1 MAGGHQTSLLL
12 SKRGTNMEK
21 SYTEE
26 QLDAHIL
33 YKLAR
38 KRRWGGKPT
47 ELIHVRSALPTE
59 HQSQAEEIAKKLA
72 DKGLITWL
80 KKTGQIHISLNPH
93 HKKEIIEIVEKYFG
107 KQLW

>member
-12 SKRGTNMEK
+12 SKRGINMEK
-21 SYTEE
+21 EYSEE
-26 QLDAHIL
+26 QLEAHIL

-38 KRRWGGKPT
+38 KHRWGGKHT
-47 ELIHVRSALPTE
+47 ELIHVRSALPPV
-59 HQSQAEEIAKKLA
+59 HQSQAEEIAKRLV

-80 KKTGQIHISLNPH
+80 KKTGQIHVSLNSH
-93 HKKEIIEIVEKYFG
+93 YKKEIIEIVEKYFG

>member
-1 MAGGHQTSLLL
+1 M
-12 SKRGTNMEK
+12 SKE
-21 SYTEE
+21 YAEE
-26 QLDAHIL
+26 QIEAHIL

-38 KRRWGGKPT
+38 KRRWGGKHT
-47 ELIHVRSALPTE
+47 ELIHVRSALPAE
-59 HQSQAEEIAKKLA
+59 YQNRAEEIAKRLA

-80 KKTGQIHISLNPH
+80 KKTSQIHISLNTH